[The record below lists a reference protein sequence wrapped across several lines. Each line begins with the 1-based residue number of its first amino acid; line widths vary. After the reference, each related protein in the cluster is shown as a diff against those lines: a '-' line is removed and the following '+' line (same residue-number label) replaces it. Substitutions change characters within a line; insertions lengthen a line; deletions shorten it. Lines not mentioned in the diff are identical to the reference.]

1 MVVLRFERL
10 PEPLDP
16 FKEYLVLTQE
26 EYSSKFHLVILSG
39 DQQRFLGEFSLSH
52 FQYKHDILAALRIAV
67 TDILNKA
74 SPQINLKPSSWFVIY
89 FAGHHN
95 LLWCSKEFESKMKR
109 LSMFNLNNKGLAF
122 MLEGTKFE

>member
-1 MVVLRFERL
+1 MLRFERL

-26 EYSSKFHLVILSG
+26 EYSSNFHLVMLSG
-39 DQQRFLGEFSLSH
+39 DQQKFLGEFSISH
-52 FQYKHDILAALRIAV
+52 FQYKHDILTALRIAV

-74 SPQINLKPSSWFVIY
+74 NPQINLKPSSWFVIY
-89 FAGHHN
+89 FEGHHN

-109 LSMFNLNNKGLAF
+109 LSMFNLTNNGLAF

>member
-1 MVVLRFERL
+1 M
-10 PEPLDP
+10 
-16 FKEYLVLTQE
+16 LTQE

-52 FQYKHDILAALRIAV
+52 FQYKHDILTALRIAV

-74 SPQINLKPSSWFVIY
+74 SPQINLKPYSWFVIY

-95 LLWCSKEFESKMKR
+95 LLWCSKDFESKMKR
-109 LSMFNLNNKGLAF
+109 LSMFDLNNKGLAF

>member
-1 MVVLRFERL
+1 MLRFERL

-16 FKEYLVLTQE
+16 SKEYLVLTQE

-52 FQYKHDILAALRIAV
+52 FQYKHDILTALRIAV

-109 LSMFNLNNKGLAF
+109 LSMFNLNKKKHTN
-122 MLEGTKFE
+122 MQEGTKFE